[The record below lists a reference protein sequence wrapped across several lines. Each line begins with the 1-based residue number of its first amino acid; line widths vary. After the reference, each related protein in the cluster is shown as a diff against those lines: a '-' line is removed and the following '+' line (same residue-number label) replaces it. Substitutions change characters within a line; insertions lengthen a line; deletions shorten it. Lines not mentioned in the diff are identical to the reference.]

1 MGTQQPPHPQNAS
14 EWQLYHVLQRANLLQ
29 YFETFI
35 AQGGDDVQQLCEAGE
50 EEFLEIMALVG
61 MASKPLH
68 VRRLQKS
75 LQEWV
80 ANPAAFQAPSSS
92 IIPTTLPGASINP
105 VPPAVTV
112 TTHRQEQSNLGP
124 VFPVHSA
131 SSNLHVNSP
140 WASQISSMVKTRSS
154 TSPSSL
160 SGAEN
165 SSGCINS
172 IPQLNQ
178 LEKAASASS
187 SPLPTPVLLETQIH
201 ALAEAAARLA
211 KTLPSFEAKKMN
223 MKKPISREIQMVMQM
238 TDEDSNRMEEL
249 RKYAAIYGRFDSK
262 RKNERPMSLHE
273 ISVNEAAAQLCR
285 HIPTLM
291 TRREDLFPLARQVVR
306 DSGYHY
312 SKGHSRASEQ
322 LTLPSAKR
330 PRLDLSPYHNGSENL
345 IGGMDSGLAEGLKDR
360 LAAINKELSEIL
372 VRQEEIK
379 QEIEDAQKDQNPTL
393 VQQLETAVEQ
403 ITSKHLLLLNEQ
415 REILR
420 KQSASMNFSMGDNS
434 LNDSYDSNFQSGSSS
449 GDDGDSRD
457 ADDDKLKLRLTTK
470 ALLNSASR
478 EKLVQE
484 SLFDEGLR
492 IAQQYGMSDFAKELQ
507 QLQGTN
513 PNPRGRRQI
522 GLKKTN
528 GASFSHSNE
537 VKKSESAEKSADDY
551 DSEDTD
557 GTEST
562 EVKQEVQES

>member
-1 MGTQQPPHPQNAS
+1 MGTQQPPQPQNAS

-80 ANPAAFQAPSSS
+80 ANPAAFQAPSSTM
-92 IIPTTLPGASINP
+92 PTTVPGASINP
-105 VPPAVTV
+105 VPPPVTMA
-112 TTHRQEQSNLGP
+112 THRQEQSNLGP
-124 VFPVHSA
+124 VFPVQSA
-131 SSNLHVNSP
+131 SSNLHVISP
-140 WASQISSMVKTRSS
+140 WAPQISSLVKTRNS

-160 SGAEN
+160 SAADN
-165 SSGCINS
+165 SSGSINS
-172 IPQLNQ
+172 IPQLSQ
-178 LEKAASASS
+178 LEKEPSASS
-187 SPLPTPVLLETQIH
+187 SPIPTPVLLETQIN

-238 TDEDSNRMEEL
+238 TDDEPNRMEEL

-330 PRLDLSPYHNGSENL
+330 PRLDLSPYHNGSDSQ

-379 QEIEDAQKDQNPTL
+379 QEIENAQKDQNSTL

-457 ADDDKLKLRLTTK
+457 GPDNDKLKLRLTTK

-513 PNPRGRRQI
+513 PNPRGRRQV
-522 GLKKTN
+522 GLRKTN
-528 GASFSHSNE
+528 GTSLSHSKE
-537 VKKSESAEKSADDY
+537 TKKSESADDY

-557 GTEST
+557 VVGNTVKQ
-562 EVKQEVQES
+562 EVEQEVQES